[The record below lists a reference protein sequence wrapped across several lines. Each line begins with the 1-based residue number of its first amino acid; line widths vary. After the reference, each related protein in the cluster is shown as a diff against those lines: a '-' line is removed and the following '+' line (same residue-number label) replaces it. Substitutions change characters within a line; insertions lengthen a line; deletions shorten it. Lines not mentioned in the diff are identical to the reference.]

1 MISRQRP
8 HQLAVKPNRLL
19 TSKRPEVLVNDRSLL
34 DLFFT
39 VVVFF
44 TGYSLVFIVFLQ
56 LLHLAI
62 SLIFVASAS
71 GAGTYQGPETNSHP
85 D

>member
-1 MISRQRP
+1 
-8 HQLAVKPNRLL
+8 
-19 TSKRPEVLVNDRSLL
+19 VLVDNRSLL

-62 SLIFVASAS
+62 SLLFVASAS
-71 GAGTYQGPETNSHP
+71 GAGTYQGP
-85 D
+85 